1 MSPVWEANHVWLIF
15 VLVVFWTGFP
25 KAFGPV
31 METLYVPIFGA
42 GVGIILRGTAFALRG
57 EAATI
62 GEARVL
68 GATFALSSVLV
79 PFFLGTTIGAVASGQ
94 VSVPADPDSPFSS
107 WTNSTSLYI
116 GALAVATGAYMAA
129 VFVAADAVRA
139 ELPDMVE
146 AFRKRALGAALVTGA
161 MAIVGIFIVRD
172 DARFLYDGLTSGA
185 GLVVVI
191 ASAIA
196 GLITIA
202 LLWTRRFALARF
214 SSATAVAAIIVG
226 LVVAESTRLPA
237 RRADPRRGRGRGL
250 DPGPAAGRRGD
261 RGRDP
266 DPVARLPVQ
275 ARAQRPA
282 RSGVPPDRR
291 LRPGDPPMKYAGRI
305 FIPAVAVAAIGAV
318 VLFFSSATW
327 LEVTGALRPDHR
339 RDADH
344 RLDRDAGLPRGRGR
358 ELTPPGLG
366 DAP

>member
-1 MSPVWEANHVWLIF
+1 MAVDLTLAVLVLGLVMYSVLGGADFGAGFWDLTAGGASRGARVRGMLKRSMSPVWEANHVWLIF

-31 METLYVPIFGA
+31 METLYVPIFLA

-116 GALAVATGAYMAA
+116 GALAVATSAYMAA

-139 ELPDMVE
+139 KLPDMVE

-161 MAIVGIFIVRD
+161 MAIVGIFILRD

-214 SSATAVAAIIVG
+214 SSAAAVAAIIVG
-226 LVVAESTRLPA
+226 LVVAERPDFLPGELTLDQAAAGDSTLVPLLVAAVIAVAILIPSLGYLFKLVLSGQLDQEFHPIGASDPESTR
-237 RRADPRRGRGRGL
+237 
-250 DPGPAAGRRGD
+250 
-261 RGRDP
+261 
-266 DPVARLPVQ
+266 
-275 ARAQRPA
+275 
-282 RSGVPPDRR
+282 
-291 LRPGDPPMKYAGRI
+291 
-305 FIPAVAVAAIGAV
+305 
-318 VLFFSSATW
+318 
-327 LEVTGALRPDHR
+327 
-339 RDADH
+339 
-344 RLDRDAGLPRGRGR
+344 
-358 ELTPPGLG
+358 
-366 DAP
+366 

>member
-1 MSPVWEANHVWLIF
+1 MGGQPRLTLVSFWFV

-25 KAFGPV
+25 NAFGPV
-31 METLYVPIFGA
+31 METLYVPIFLA

-116 GALAVATGAYMAA
+116 GALAVATSAYMAA

-139 ELPDMVE
+139 KLPDMVE

-161 MAIVGIFIVRD
+161 MAIVGIFILRD

-226 LVVAESTRLPA
+226 LVVAERPDFLPGELTLDQAAAGDSTLVPLLVAAVIAVAILIPSLGYLFKLVLSGQLDQEFHPIGASDPESTR
-237 RRADPRRGRGRGL
+237 
-250 DPGPAAGRRGD
+250 
-261 RGRDP
+261 
-266 DPVARLPVQ
+266 
-275 ARAQRPA
+275 
-282 RSGVPPDRR
+282 
-291 LRPGDPPMKYAGRI
+291 
-305 FIPAVAVAAIGAV
+305 
-318 VLFFSSATW
+318 
-327 LEVTGALRPDHR
+327 
-339 RDADH
+339 
-344 RLDRDAGLPRGRGR
+344 
-358 ELTPPGLG
+358 
-366 DAP
+366 

>member
-1 MSPVWEANHVWLIF
+1 MAVDLTLAVLVLGLVMYSVLGGADFGAGFWDLTAGGASRGARVRGMLKRSMSPVWEANHVWLIF

-31 METLYVPIFGA
+31 METLYVPIFLA

-116 GALAVATGAYMAA
+116 GALAVATSAYMAA

-139 ELPDMVE
+139 KLPDMVE

-161 MAIVGIFIVRD
+161 MAIVGIFILRD

-226 LVVAESTRLPA
+226 LVVAERPDFLPGELTLDQAAAGDSTLVPLLVAAVIAVAILIPSLGYLFKLVLSGQLDQEFHPIGASDPESTR
-237 RRADPRRGRGRGL
+237 
-250 DPGPAAGRRGD
+250 
-261 RGRDP
+261 
-266 DPVARLPVQ
+266 
-275 ARAQRPA
+275 
-282 RSGVPPDRR
+282 
-291 LRPGDPPMKYAGRI
+291 
-305 FIPAVAVAAIGAV
+305 
-318 VLFFSSATW
+318 
-327 LEVTGALRPDHR
+327 
-339 RDADH
+339 
-344 RLDRDAGLPRGRGR
+344 
-358 ELTPPGLG
+358 
-366 DAP
+366 

>member
-1 MSPVWEANHVWLIF
+1 MAVDLTLAVLVLGLVMYSVLGGADFGAGFWDLTAGGASRGARVRGMLKRSMSPVWEANHVWLIF

-25 KAFGPV
+25 NAFGPV
-31 METLYVPIFGA
+31 METLYVPIFLA

-116 GALAVATGAYMAA
+116 GALAVATSAYMAA

-139 ELPDMVE
+139 KLPDMVE

-161 MAIVGIFIVRD
+161 MAIVGIFILRD

-214 SSATAVAAIIVG
+214 SSAAAVAAIIVG
-226 LVVAESTRLPA
+226 LVVAERPDFLPGELTLDQAAAGDSTLVPLLVAAVIAVAILIPSLGYLFKLVLSGQLDQEFHPIGASDPESTR
-237 RRADPRRGRGRGL
+237 
-250 DPGPAAGRRGD
+250 
-261 RGRDP
+261 
-266 DPVARLPVQ
+266 
-275 ARAQRPA
+275 
-282 RSGVPPDRR
+282 
-291 LRPGDPPMKYAGRI
+291 
-305 FIPAVAVAAIGAV
+305 
-318 VLFFSSATW
+318 
-327 LEVTGALRPDHR
+327 
-339 RDADH
+339 
-344 RLDRDAGLPRGRGR
+344 
-358 ELTPPGLG
+358 
-366 DAP
+366 